1 MQDIADTE
9 TTTNQCQLLSN
20 VTAVVLNAETTCT
33 KYFSGEICLMTF
45 FKNIYMWI
53 PVNILYSRN
62 ILLKHY
68 KVMNTIA
75 SMHYFLWFDTRLQT
89 RSTHEKRTITVCL
102 AIL

>member
-75 SMHYFLWFDTRLQT
+75 SMHYFL
-89 RSTHEKRTITVCL
+89 
-102 AIL
+102 